1 MKTLYLNAHATSDY
15 TPTAK
20 VLPGSQRKMPNNL
33 LVLLILALVTV
44 GGVILAKRGFDD
56 VIEYDDKGNA
66 RLTPE
71 REAEIENAK
80 DRLDRAEVYLLIFI
94 YDHYIEC
101 LPCPGGRV
109 WIKEGEI
116 AKIGTTVNT
125 TSRYD
130 KAFYKKHGVEYNTYL
145 RGSIDLVLKTEI
157 ELLGK
162 YPLMPENLAR
172 EQPLLFPPLNI
183 PTYSELL

>member
-1 MKTLYLNAHATSDY
+1 MITYYLKEHSQVGYASPVKN
-15 TPTAK
+15 TP
-20 VLPGSQRKMPNNL
+20 VSQKNRPNNFFIL
-33 LVLLILALVTV
+33 FILALIAI
-44 GGVILAKRGFDD
+44 GVVMLAKRGFKD
-56 VIEYDDKGNA
+56 VVEYNDEGNA

-71 REAEIENAK
+71 REAEIEQAK
-80 DRLDRAEVYLLIFI
+80 DRLDQAEVYLLIAI

-101 LPCPGGRV
+101 PLCHDGRL
-109 WIKEGEI
+109 WITEGEI

-130 KAFYKKHGVEYNTYL
+130 KAFYKKHGVEYITYI
-145 RGSIDLVLKTEI
+145 RGSIELVLKTEI

-172 EQPLLFPPLNI
+172 EHPLLFPPLN
-183 PTYSELL
+183 SKLK